1 MHWLKEKSKIHNT
14 GTIMWIKCIF
24 LIEYLVSIEMKK
36 KSFEVPKSFINEDFS
51 GCFFFR
57 QLLKQR

>member
-1 MHWLKEKSKIHNT
+1 
-14 GTIMWIKCIF
+14 MWIKCIF